1 MTEHIY
7 IIENDD
13 APNFTITVMNSKTH
27 VYYRNADKVIEAGDV
42 VEVEDLSGEWLV
54 IDTLDAWRMNPIQI
68 QRKNVSLIMR
78 RISFETR
85 LIGPRS
91 LSFIRRQEETT

>member
-13 APNFTITVMNSKTH
+13 APNFTITVENSKTH
-27 VYYRNADKVIEAGDV
+27 VCYRNADKRIEAGDV

-68 QRKNVSLIMR
+68 QRKKVSLIMK
-78 RISFETR
+78 RISLDAR
-85 LIGPRS
+85 WISPLS
-91 LSFIRRQEETT
+91 LSFIRRQEEAK